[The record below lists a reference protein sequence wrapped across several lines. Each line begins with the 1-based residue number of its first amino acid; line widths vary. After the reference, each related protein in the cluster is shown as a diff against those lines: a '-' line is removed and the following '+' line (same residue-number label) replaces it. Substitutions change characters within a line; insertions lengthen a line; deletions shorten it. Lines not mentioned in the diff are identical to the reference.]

1 MRQGIYLIW
10 NPGKIFIF
18 FFKKTSYIFF
28 AIYFKTIY
36 VFTLLFY
43 RIAKLYDKKDVTDA
57 FVDVILGNARV
68 AKTKIID
75 NDLNPEWNEF
85 YRVEVCHQATYL
97 TFDVRDKDHA
107 YTEKIG
113 LVNIEC
119 DKLKTGN

>member
-1 MRQGIYLIW
+1 M
-10 NPGKIFIF
+10 
-18 FFKKTSYIFF
+18 
-28 AIYFKTIY
+28 YF
-36 VFTLLFY
+36 

-85 YRVEVCHQATYL
+85 YRVDLCHQATHL

-113 LVNIEC
+113 LVKFEC
-119 DKLKTGN
+119 DQLKTGNFKNIVSCFKIYICLLKIVHSRSSN